1 MSGAGLIPAKMA
13 ATAVISCHFDSFG
26 KTSVGNPAILADLQ
40 PGEQRGAQRPGGM
53 HRRSNAAGISAT
65 GCQATRVTVPS
76 VGGPAT
82 ERVRFAMRL
91 SPCHSLSRTAAG
103 PPPPA
108 RAWPWLLAVLL
119 LAAAAAGELHAQSG
133 IGVGAGGGLPASEA
147 GFPGAAESTVQAAGQ
162 AAPSL
167 LARLR
172 GLLGLV
178 LLAVAAWGLS
188 VNRRR
193 IPWRVVLWG
202 LGLQFIFALVILR
215 TPVGAG
221 VFDAANDVILA
232 AVGFTLEG
240 ARFLFGDLVWNN
252 VPVGTGTPGNGGFAA
267 EGQAVAHTGAFV
279 AFNVLPTI
287 IFFASL
293 MTVLYHLGFMQRLV
307 GGIAWVMQRTMGT
320 SGAETLSAAGN
331 IFVGQTEAPL
341 LVKPFVDGMTR
352 SELMAVMTGGFATVA
367 GGVMAAY
374 AGMLVG
380 FFPDIAGHLMAA
392 SVMSAPAALVVAKLM
407 VPEVE
412 ESETAGEL
420 KTELER
426 PDVNV
431 IEAAARGAG
440 EGLQLALNVGAM
452 LLAFLALIA
461 LLNGVLGWAGGLVGL
476 DGLSLEGMLGWVL
489 GPVAWVMGVPW
500 EDAASVG
507 SLMGLKT
514 VATEFVAYLGLA
526 DVMAQGALSP
536 RSATIATYALSGFA
550 NFSSIAI
557 QIGGIGGIAPRR
569 RKDLARLGLRA
580 MIGGTIAAFMT
591 AAIAGVLI

>member
-1 MSGAGLIPAKMA
+1 MVMSFAATPVADALMA
-13 ATAVISCHFDSFG
+13 AA
-26 KTSVGNPAILADLQ
+26 
-40 PGEQRGAQRPGGM
+40 
-53 HRRSNAAGISAT
+53 
-65 GCQATRVTVPS
+65 
-76 VGGPAT
+76 
-82 ERVRFAMRL
+82 
-91 SPCHSLSRTAAG
+91 
-103 PPPPA
+103 PPE
-108 RAWPWLLAVLL
+108 AVLQ
-119 LAAAAAGELHAQSG
+119 E
-133 IGVGAGGGLPASEA
+133 GGGVDLM
-147 GFPGAAESTVQAAGQ
+147 V
-162 AAPSL
+162 
-167 LARLR
+167 RLR
-172 GLLGLV
+172 GLLGVV
-178 LLAVAAWGLS
+178 LLTIGAWALS

-193 IPWRVVLWG
+193 IPWRIVLWG
-202 LGLQFIFALVILR
+202 LGLQFIFALLILR

-221 VFDAANDVILA
+221 AFAAANDVILA

-240 ARFLFGDLVWNN
+240 ASFLFGDLVWNN
-252 VPVGTGTPGNGGFAA
+252 VPVGVGAPGNANFAA
-267 EGQAVAHTGAFV
+267 EGQYVARTGAFV

-287 IFFASL
+287 IFFASV
-293 MTVLYHLGFMQRLV
+293 MTVLYHLGVMQRVV
-307 GGIAWVMQRTMGT
+307 GVIAWIMQRTMRT

-341 LVKPFVDGMTR
+341 LVKPFVDRMTR

-407 VPEVE
+407 VPEE
-412 ESETAGEL
+412 EQAATAGQL
-420 KTELER
+420 KTHVER

-431 IEAAARGAG
+431 IEAAARGAS
-440 EGLQLALNVGAM
+440 EGLKLALNVGAM
-452 LLAFLALIA
+452 LLAFLAMIA
-461 LLNGVLGWAGGLVGL
+461 LLNAVLGWAGGLAGIE
-476 DGLSLEGMLGWVL
+476 GLSLEGILGWLL

-500 EDAASVG
+500 QDAASVG

-526 DVMAQGALSP
+526 DAMSQGELTP
-536 RSATIATYALSGFA
+536 RAATIATYALSGFA

-569 RKDLARLGLRA
+569 RQDLARLGLRA
-580 MIGGTIAAFMT
+580 MIGGSIAAFMT